1 VDGDGGKD
9 RRGGEGCGRLYAA
22 VEWVP
27 TDSNGPSGRSMVA
40 AVIVVTRHYF

>member
-1 VDGDGGKD
+1 MVGKT
-9 RRGGEGCGRLYAA
+9 GEVARVAA